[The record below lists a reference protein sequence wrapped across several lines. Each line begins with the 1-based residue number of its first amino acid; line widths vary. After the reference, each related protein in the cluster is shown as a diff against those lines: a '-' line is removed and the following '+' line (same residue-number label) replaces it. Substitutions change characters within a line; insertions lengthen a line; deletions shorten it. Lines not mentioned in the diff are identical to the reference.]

1 MAAAAEVIS
10 GAIPAAR
17 RNTFF
22 TGTPE
27 IYFAKAIDNSRLVK
41 VEDPRR
47 NREMKQFATALACL
61 FLLVFTYAWQ
71 HFRAIEYGYLIE
83 SSKRELNN
91 LTEMNR
97 ALHLEDASLRDPE
110 RIDVMAR
117 RMGLVPPEPGQV
129 MRMDSAAAESNTAV
143 VASGEAVV
151 IMPGQERQ
159 QKGELFSGSPGRP
172 AGEAALPR
180 DIFGGRPAVGP
191 PVCLAG
197 VF

>member
-1 MAAAAEVIS
+1 MAAAAAAMNS
-10 GAIPAAR
+10 AIPAAR
-17 RNTFF
+17 QNSFF

-41 VEDPRR
+41 VEDPGR
-47 NREMKQFATALACL
+47 NREMKQFGTALACL

-97 ALHLEDASLRDPE
+97 ALRLEDASLRDPE

-129 MRMDSAAAESNTAV
+129 IRMDSAASDSNA
-143 VASGEAVV
+143 AG
-151 IMPGQERQ
+151 M
-159 QKGELFSGSPGRP
+159 GR
-172 AGEAALPR
+172 AA
-180 DIFGGRPAVGP
+180 PAV
-191 PVCLAG
+191 
-197 VF
+197 

>member
-1 MAAAAEVIS
+1 MAAAA
-10 GAIPAAR
+10 AIGNPLPIVR
-17 RNTFF
+17 QNPFF

-47 NREMKQFATALACL
+47 NREMKQFAVALVCL

-71 HFRAIEYGYLIE
+71 HFRAIEYGYKIE
-83 SSKRELNN
+83 SAKRELNN

-97 ALHLEDASLRDPE
+97 ALRLEDASLRDPE

-129 MRMDSAAAESNTAV
+129 IRMDSASAEPNV
-143 VASGEAVV
+143 PVMASAE
-151 IMPGQERQ
+151 
-159 QKGELFSGSPGRP
+159 
-172 AGEAALPR
+172 
-180 DIFGGRPAVGP
+180 P
-191 PVCLAG
+191 PMVLAG
-197 VF
+197 Q